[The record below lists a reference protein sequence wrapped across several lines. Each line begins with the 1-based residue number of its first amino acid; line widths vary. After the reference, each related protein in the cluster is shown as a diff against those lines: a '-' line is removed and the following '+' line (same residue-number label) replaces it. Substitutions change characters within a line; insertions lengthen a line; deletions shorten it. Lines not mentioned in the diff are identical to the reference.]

1 MDNLERWFW
10 LKYQEQIPMEYEIYR
25 NRIDQI
31 LEDGKSEKFKIV
43 TLNDNLRILGIGWK
57 VMATRWFNEL
67 SQGIKKEVF
76 DLIWNFSDFNL
87 DNDPYWEHDFWK
99 VQLDDT
105 CFLFKIDYYDKTEK
119 YWSEYTSNPSITHR
133 IMTIML
139 ANEY

>member
-31 LEDGKSEKFKIV
+31 LEDGKSEKFKIM

-87 DNDPYWEHDFWK
+87 DNPCVSTWPHTLVVWDNVYFR
-99 VQLDDT
+99 VM
-105 CFLFKIDYYDKTEK
+105 IMR
-119 YWSEYTSNPSITHR
+119 SNQCQNLQTVHLKSK
-133 IMTIML
+133 
-139 ANEY
+139 